1 MSTFPACY
9 AYFLD
14 TLGRKL
20 VPPLQNG
27 TLQNARTD
35 HAVSGKKKKYSKT
48 VNRCHGSGSGYRRAK
63 MPPQNRRKSIN
74 LIFKDFRSAGYSFLR
89 AKGFSYSLDVLKR
102 GLGISKLQCLIK
114 K

>member
-1 MSTFPACY
+1 
-9 AYFLD
+9 
-14 TLGRKL
+14 
-20 VPPLQNG
+20 
-27 TLQNARTD
+27 
-35 HAVSGKKKKYSKT
+35 
-48 VNRCHGSGSGYRRAK
+48 